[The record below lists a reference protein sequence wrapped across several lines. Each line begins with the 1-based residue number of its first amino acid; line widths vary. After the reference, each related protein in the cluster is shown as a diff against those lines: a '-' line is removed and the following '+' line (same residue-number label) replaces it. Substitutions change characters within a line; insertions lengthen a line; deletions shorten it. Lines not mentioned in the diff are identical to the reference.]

1 MKFKKLA
8 LITAF
13 GLFTTSVIA
22 GQNND
27 SATIN
32 INGDI
37 DQKVKVSANQNE
49 VVTLDN
55 VANNID
61 VDIEANVSF
70 TIAVTND
77 SSSQLTHTNTTSK
90 IDYTL
95 LLKNGTNSVAA
106 GDVNPRTDTK
116 TLSVPWILEVTTTG
130 VDASTLAGDYTDV
143 LTITIEAS

>member
-32 INGDI
+32 IKGDI
-37 DQKVKVSANQNE
+37 DQKVKVSTKQNE
-49 VVTLDN
+49 EITLDN
-55 VANNID
+55 VLNEID
-61 VDIEANVSF
+61 VDIEANVDF
-70 TIAVTND
+70 TIAVTNL
-77 SSSQLTHTNTTSK
+77 SGSKLTHTNTTSK
-90 IDYTL
+90 IDYTFD
-95 LLKNGTNSVAA
+95 LKNGNNSVAA
-106 GDVNPRTDTK
+106 SDENLRTDTK
-116 TLSVPWILEVTTTG
+116 TLGVPWILEVTTTG
-130 VDASTLAGDYTDV
+130 VDASTLAGDYTDT